1 MSATC
6 EIVEQLSTPRRMNL
20 FMTKELLLGE
30 GEAEGVLEA
39 ITVSLFT
46 FKPSPIS
53 GFLSYVKLFTH

>member
-1 MSATC
+1 MKTLQHAMSATC

-39 ITVSLFT
+39 ISVSLFT
-46 FKPSPIS
+46 FKPI
-53 GFLSYVKLFTH
+53 H